1 MAAHEQTHA
10 PPLDAPPP
18 DVHAV
23 DAVRARAGAPV
34 AARIAP
40 LLAGFVVTSMC
51 IVAAVG
57 WSRQQP
63 RAASAP
69 VDEPASAQEP
79 VASEPESSWADGAVP
94 TGISLNLAADEA
106 RYAVTGTTASEI
118 FTSIDRNAPSTAKG
132 KAAGLTH
139 MQGRSYDYVRDP
151 ATGKCRITRVHA
163 LITVTLPD
171 LQSAFTMPEQ
181 IIESWRAYERG
192 VDRHERQHV
201 AIYQAGAERA
211 VRELERLQP
220 FADKHAMERAFEA
233 TWLAE
238 MSAADVENDAFHRR
252 EVEGTRMEREVLT
265 NELARLER
273 ELQTVAGRVE
283 ELERAH
289 PDLRMP
295 ADDARRY
302 NEAGQ
307 RLRALQTERLRV
319 AEELAWMR

>member
-1 MAAHEQTHA
+1 MAMTKYQREVVFASTIRFFTMST
-10 PPLDAPPP
+10 PMWR
-18 DVHAV
+18 AV
-23 DAVRARAGAPV
+23 WKPKV
-34 AARIAP
+34 
-40 LLAGFVVTSMC
+40 
-51 IVAAVG
+51 
-57 WSRQQP
+57 
-63 RAASAP
+63 
-69 VDEPASAQEP
+69 
-79 VASEPESSWADGAVP
+79 
-94 TGISLNLAADEA
+94 
-106 RYAVTGTTASEI
+106 
-118 FTSIDRNAPSTAKG
+118 AKG